1 MARLPLS
8 GRTSMVAAIAAMS
21 FSALMIGSPVAAAD
35 DTAAQHVTD
44 VTAAFHP
51 ESLDRIIADASQRFA
66 VPEQWIRA
74 VMQAESAGDPSAVSE
89 AGAMGL
95 MQIMPE
101 TWDELRTA
109 HGLGDDPFDPRDNVL
124 AGAAYLRAMYDRFG
138 SPGFLAAYNAG
149 PERYA
154 EYLATGR
161 PLPRETRDYIAVLT
175 PLIGASPASPM
186 QTERNN
192 SAPDWQAA
200 PLFVA
205 RMALQTSVID
215 HPPHDRLQA
224 VRPSA
229 GGLFVNHFTE
239 RMER

>member
-1 MARLPLS
+1 MACLPLS
-8 GRTSMVAAIAAMS
+8 GRVSMVATIAAIS
-21 FSALMIGSPVAAAD
+21 TSILMIDSSVAAAG
-35 DTAAQHVTD
+35 DTATQRVTD

-51 ESLDRIIADASQRFA
+51 QSLDRIIAEASARFA
-66 VPEQWIRA
+66 VPERWIRA

-124 AGAAYLRAMYDRFG
+124 AGAAYLRAMYNQFG

-149 PERYA
+149 QGRYA
-154 EYLATGR
+154 EHLATGR
-161 PLPRETRDYIAVLT
+161 PLPRETRDYLAVLT
-175 PLIGASPASPM
+175 PLVGASPVSPM
-186 QTERNN
+186 QTERNG
-192 SAPDWQAA
+192 SAPDWQTA

-205 RMALQTSVID
+205 RIAPPTSAID
-215 HPPHDRLQA
+215 RPPHDRLQA

-229 GGLFVNHFTE
+229 NGLFVDRFAGRTE
-239 RMER
+239 R

>member
-1 MARLPLS
+1 MVRLPLS
-8 GRTSMVAAIAAMS
+8 GRTTMAAAIAAIS

-51 ESLDRIIADASQRFA
+51 ESLDRIIADASERFA
-66 VPEQWIRA
+66 VPERWIRA

-124 AGAAYLRAMYDRFG
+124 AGAAYLRAMYNQFG

-149 PERYA
+149 QGRYA
-154 EYLATGR
+154 EHLATGR
-161 PLPRETRDYIAVLT
+161 PLPRETRDYLALLA
-175 PLIGASPASPM
+175 PLIGASPASQM
-186 QTERNN
+186 QTERNG
-192 SAPDWQAA
+192 SAPDWQTA
-200 PLFVA
+200 PLFVV
-205 RMALQTSVID
+205 RVLPPTSAID

-229 GGLFVNHFTE
+229 NGLFVDRFVGRTE
-239 RMER
+239 R

>member
-8 GRTSMVAAIAAMS
+8 SRTSMVAAIAAIS
-21 FSALMIGSPVAAAD
+21 LSALMIGCPIAAAAE
-35 DTAAQHVTD
+35 TVSPRVTD

-51 ESLDRIIADASQRFA
+51 QSLDAIIADASERFA
-66 VPEQWIRA
+66 VPVRWIRA

-101 TWDELRTA
+101 TWDELRTG

-124 AGAAYLRAMYDRFG
+124 AGAAYLRTMYDRFG

-154 EYLATGR
+154 EHLATGR

-186 QTERNN
+186 QTERNG
-192 SAPDWQAA
+192 SAPDWQTA
-200 PLFVA
+200 PLFIA
-205 RMALQTSVID
+205 RMAPPTSAVD
-215 HPPHDRLQA
+215 HPPHDQLQA

-229 GGLFVNHFTE
+229 DGLFVDRFAGRTE
-239 RMER
+239 R

>member
-8 GRTSMVAAIAAMS
+8 GRTTMAAAIAAIS

-51 ESLDRIIADASQRFA
+51 QFLDRIIAEASERFA
-66 VPEQWIRA
+66 VPERWVRA

-89 AGAMGL
+89 AGAIGL

-101 TWDELRTA
+101 TWNELRTA
-109 HGLGDDPFDPRDNVL
+109 HGLGVDPFDPRDNVL
-124 AGAAYLRAMYDRFG
+124 AGAAYLRAMYNRFG

-149 PERYA
+149 PGRYA
-154 EYLATGR
+154 EHLATGR
-161 PLPRETRDYIAVLT
+161 RLPRETRDYLASLAPV
-175 PLIGASPASPM
+175 IGASPASPM
-186 QTERNN
+186 QIERNG
-192 SAPDWQAA
+192 SAPDWRVA
-200 PLFVA
+200 PLFTA
-205 RMALQTSVID
+205 RMASPISAVER
-215 HPPHDRLQA
+215 PPNDQWQA

-229 GGLFVNHFTE
+229 DGLFVNHLAGRTE
-239 RMER
+239 R

>member
-8 GRTSMVAAIAAMS
+8 GRTSMVAAIAAIS
-21 FSALMIGSPVAAAD
+21 LSALMIGVPIAAAAE
-35 DTAAQHVTD
+35 TASPRVTD
-44 VTAAFHP
+44 VTVAFHP
-51 ESLDRIIADASQRFA
+51 QSLDAIIAEASRRFG
-66 VPEQWIRA
+66 VPPHWIRA

-101 TWDELRTA
+101 TWDELRAT

-124 AGAAYLRAMYDRFG
+124 AGAAYLREMYDRFG

-149 PERYA
+149 QGRYA
-154 EYLATGR
+154 EHLSTGR
-161 PLPRETRDYIAVLT
+161 PLPRETRDYIASLT

-186 QTERNN
+186 QTERNS
-192 SAPDWQAA
+192 SAPDWRAA
-200 PLFVA
+200 PLFTA
-205 RMALQTSVID
+205 QMASPTSAVD
-215 HPPHDRLQA
+215 HPPHDQLQA

-229 GGLFVNHFTE
+229 DGLFVNDFTE
-239 RMER
+239 RTER